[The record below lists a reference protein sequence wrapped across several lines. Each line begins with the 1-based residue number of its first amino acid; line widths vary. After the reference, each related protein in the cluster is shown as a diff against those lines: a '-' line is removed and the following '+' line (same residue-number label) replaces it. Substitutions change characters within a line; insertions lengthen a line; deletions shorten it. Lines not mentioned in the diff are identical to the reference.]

1 MFVLC
6 CLEDLGYKCSVEHNA
21 GLFRIELLFYLY
33 TACFG
38 PFSGHNQACHLKK
51 NCDCKQG
58 PRLILSCYIFFCEVF
73 VLTCLMRPERE
84 PKRVANMKKDA
95 IRF

>member
-38 PFSGHNQACHLKK
+38 PFSGHHQACQYILCEIFVWSAK
-51 NCDCKQG
+51 G
-58 PRLILSCYIFFCEVF
+58 PRH
-73 VLTCLMRPERE
+73 
-84 PKRVANMKKDA
+84 VACV
-95 IRF
+95 